1 MQTNA
6 NGQNKIEFFLLSLSF
21 TSETHIKK
29 PMPKPKK
36 GISVRFTPDELSRL
50 ETLANR
56 YNVPMTTIIRWS
68 IQALDDYTANSN
80 GRLTLPVD
88 FRNLLRDQR
97 ASVVNEPGP
106 DYSACPRDSN
116 S

>member
-1 MQTNA
+1 
-6 NGQNKIEFFLLSLSF
+6 
-21 TSETHIKK
+21 
-29 PMPKPKK
+29 MPEPKK

-50 ETLANR
+50 ENLADR

-80 GRLTLPVD
+80 GHLTLPVD
-88 FRNLLRDQR
+88 FRNIMRDQR
-97 ASVVNEPGP
+97 DSMLNENSSNYSKGP
-106 DYSACPRDSN
+106 DDSN